1 MASRLLRPTEETNID
16 RVLVPGVLAGMVAA
30 IPMALV
36 ATLVTAFQ
44 DRGFLR
50 PAYQVAFVIVGE
62 ETRTSL
68 EGVLADDPFFVEAQ
82 MVFFGAVMHLAVG
95 GFFGA
100 LFAFLAPVSR
110 FPRHRLLIGAAYGL
124 LVMAV
129 MSAIVLPLVAL
140 VLDAGPEVW
149 GFPSRLGWPLFVL
162 QHLVYGLMLGWWKWY
177 GPWGVSARD
186 AG

>member
-16 RVLVPGVLAGMVAA
+16 RTLVPGVLAGMVAA

-36 ATLVTAFQ
+36 AMAVAAFQ

-62 ETRTSL
+62 ESRVSMERT
-68 EGVLADDPFFVEAQ
+68 LADDPFFVEPE
-82 MVFFGAVMHLAVG
+82 MVFFGAVLHLAVG

-100 LFAFLAPVSR
+100 LFAFVAPVSR

-124 LVMAV
+124 AVMVV

-140 VLDAGPEVW
+140 VLDAGSEVW
-149 GFPSRLGWPLFVL
+149 GLPGRIGWPTFVAM
-162 QHLVYGLMLGWWKWY
+162 HVVYGLMLGWWRWY
-177 GPWGVSARD
+177 GPWGVSRD
-186 AG
+186 TE